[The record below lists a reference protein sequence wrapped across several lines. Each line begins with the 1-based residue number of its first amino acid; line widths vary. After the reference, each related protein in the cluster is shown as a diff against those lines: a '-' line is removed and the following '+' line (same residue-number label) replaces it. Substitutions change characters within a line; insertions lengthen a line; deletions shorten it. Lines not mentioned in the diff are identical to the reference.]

1 MTRFKKQGI
10 ALAEKEKLIAE
21 GEKEKMRANL
31 LRSISHDLR
40 TPLTSI
46 IGASS
51 SLTNDSLNL
60 SEEERSHLM
69 RNITEDAAWLL
80 NMVENILSVTKIQDD
95 NRTLNKSSE
104 PLEEIM
110 SDSVHRVK
118 RRIPDANI
126 QITLPDEFVLV
137 PMDALLIEQVIIN
150 LLENALKHSHSKKP
164 IELYATIEPKTVTVY
179 VKDYGIGIS
188 NDKKD
193 EIFKSYTRRNNSP
206 DRDKGMGIGLS
217 ICQTIIEAHNGEIHA
232 DTHDEG
238 SVFYFS
244 LPKED

>member
-1 MTRFKKQGI
+1 
-10 ALAEKEKLIAE
+10 
-21 GEKEKMRANL
+21 
-31 LRSISHDLR
+31 
-40 TPLTSI
+40 
-46 IGASS
+46 
-51 SLTNDSLNL
+51 
-60 SEEERSHLM
+60 
-69 RNITEDAAWLL
+69 
-80 NMVENILSVTKIQDD
+80 
-95 NRTLNKSSE
+95 
-104 PLEEIM
+104 
-110 SDSVHRVK
+110 
-118 RRIPDANI
+118 
-126 QITLPDEFVLV
+126 
-137 PMDALLIEQVIIN
+137 MDALLIEQVIIN

-193 EIFKSYTRRNNSP
+193 EIFKSYPRRNNSP

>member
-1 MTRFKKQGI
+1 M
-10 ALAEKEKLIAE
+10 
-21 GEKEKMRANL
+21 
-31 LRSISHDLR
+31 
-40 TPLTSI
+40 
-46 IGASS
+46 
-51 SLTNDSLNL
+51 
-60 SEEERSHLM
+60 
-69 RNITEDAAWLL
+69 
-80 NMVENILSVTKIQDD
+80 
-95 NRTLNKSSE
+95 
-104 PLEEIM
+104 
-110 SDSVHRVK
+110 
-118 RRIPDANI
+118 
-126 QITLPDEFVLV
+126 V

-188 NDKKD
+188 NDKKMRYLSL
-193 EIFKSYTRRNNSP
+193 IPQKQQALTGT
-206 DRDKGMGIGLS
+206 KGMGIGLS